1 MTEKNTTRIDKWL
14 WAVRIFK
21 TRRLANEACSGG
33 RVKIG
38 GAAVKPSRSLKSGE
52 IVQVRIGAVKNEYRV
67 IKLAEK
73 RMNAKL
79 IPEFMEDITPVEETD
94 KLTISKSIPVQTR
107 KRGEGRPTKR
117 ERRKL
122 DKLREKF

>member
-21 TRRLANEACSGG
+21 TRTLANEACSGG

-38 GAAVKPSRSLKSGE
+38 GKAIKPSRNLASGE
-52 IVQVRIGAVKNEYRV
+52 IIQVRKGAVKYEFKV
-67 IKLAEK
+67 LKLAEK

-79 IPEFMEDITPVEETD
+79 VPEFMEDITPVEEAE
-94 KLTISKSIPVQTR
+94 KLTISKSLPVQTR